1 MRPNV
6 IKSIFSWSP
15 ALKNDHND
23 NGYFYMTKDGLN
35 FGEVVLDFFLSG
47 IPVKFKVRKIYT
59 GKYWDKI
66 QWFLLYDFL
75 NYFFK

>member
-1 MRPNV
+1 
-6 IKSIFSWSP
+6 
-15 ALKNDHND
+15 
-23 NGYFYMTKDGLN
+23 MTKDGLN